1 MDHGGVRLPDI
12 IVIILTGAAA
22 AAVMWSP
29 YDLWF
34 PVVLAAI
41 PALWLLIRYL
51 VMHHELKT
59 GNPGIAKIV
68 GTDRQQRRTQMRG
81 QPDVEYTL
89 YAPIVEYETPSQ
101 KMRITYPVYTPQKW
115 FEEGQ
120 SWPIHYSVRHP
131 WLFWFIAR
139 KKERLMRLGLLLTIA
154 GCTAIIYAICL
165 SIAYLLA

>member
-1 MDHGGVRLPDI
+1 MEHGGIRLPDI
-12 IVIILTGAAA
+12 LVVILTVIAAI
-22 AAVMWSP
+22 AVMWSP

-68 GTDRQQRRTQMRG
+68 GTDRQLRRTKMRN
-81 QPDVEYTL
+81 QPDIEYTF
-89 YAPIVEYETPSQ
+89 YAPVVEYETPNQ
-101 KMRITYPVYTPQKW
+101 KMHITYPVYTPQKW

-131 WLFWFIAR
+131 WLFWFLAR
-139 KKERLMRLGLLLTIA
+139 QKERLMRVKLMLAIF
-154 GCTAIIYAICL
+154 GCTAAIYSASL
-165 SIAYLLA
+165 GIAYLLA